1 MSPFRLMYIPFPVP
15 VGTVG
20 GVTRL
25 DVNTGRFLIAIN
37 NQETDDDLI
46 RILKHELSHIALGH
60 FDDDRTES
68 LEEIEKEADL
78 YADQMT
84 DDEFSELMTY
94 QVGETVF
101 K

>member
-1 MSPFRLMYIPFPVP
+1 MYIPFPVP

-20 GVTRL
+20 GITRL

-37 NQETDDDLI
+37 NQEPDDELI
-46 RILKHELSHIALGH
+46 QILKHELSHIALGH
-60 FDDDRTES
+60 FDDNRDIK
-68 LEEIEKEADL
+68 EIEKEAED

-94 QVGETVF
+94 QVGETIF
-101 K
+101 M